1 MQSIVARGK
10 LLVSNPSTT
19 GIHIMSLL
27 AAIALV
33 FLAAIASEIVSRKVL
48 PASWASACGFVFGA
62 LSIIVALML

>member
-1 MQSIVARGK
+1 
-10 LLVSNPSTT
+10 
-19 GIHIMSLL
+19 MSLL
-27 AAIALV
+27 TAIALV